1 MLKDFSIKLAFIL
14 LLKLALLAMFTSSYT
29 DSIFIYLL
37 EQYNT
42 AEFCFSND
50 NSLLLYSFQS
60 LVLYIYSFLAWIIN
74 LLEIHSLLLINV
86 IFKLPL
92 LISDLIIFLIL
103 VKIFSNHRKNVY
115 VYYFLNPIIFYTI
128 YINTHFTIISM
139 SLVML
144 TAYMLTVR
152 KEQTYSAIL
161 IGLAMATAIYVIIVL
176 PIIIYFIYKKEN
188 SITALKYI
196 ILASFV
202 FLFLNIPYFF
212 NGEFIKMITFSFME
226 SFSGVSYSVGSFK
239 ILASLSSVLLV
250 YYYFFNQKQV
260 NDHLLYLYF
269 GLLFTVTILFVFPSP
284 EQYVYMVPYLAIYFI
299 RHLNQKKSLVFY
311 LLFSIFYFLF
321 FLLFYEESTL
331 IIRFLDMPLDLKIDS
346 ESLRNLFYTFLEV
359 MILIIIFAYKYSIT
373 GNSVYHQRTNLA
385 IGIGGDSGVGKS
397 LLLSNLTLI
406 FRDKLLEIEGDG
418 EHKWERGDKH
428 WDTFT
433 HLDPKANHIHKQA
446 DGINALKHN
455 KAIYRGEY
463 NHDTG
468 KFTVPS
474 KIEPKEIIIISGLHP
489 FYLPK
494 LRKIIDIKVYMDT
507 DEKLRKHWKIL
518 RDTSKRGYSKE
529 KILAQISARSKD
541 TIKYIYPQKK
551 FADIIIKYFPL
562 YDFDLGEKEKVS
574 HGLKIT
580 FDASINIEYIL
591 ENLEAEYSWDYNEDL
606 QTQYI
611 ELTDEP
617 KNNYSNLSK
626 NVILNVDQIIDRN
639 ARWKYGYE
647 GFVQFIM
654 LLVISEK
661 LKEAR

>member
-1 MLKDFSIKLAFIL
+1 MLKVFSIKLSIFL
-14 LLKLALLAMFTSSYT
+14 LIKLALLAMFTSSYT
-29 DSIFIYLL
+29 DSIFVNLL
-37 EQYNT
+37 EHYDT
-42 AEFCFSND
+42 VEFYFKND
-50 NSLLLYSFQS
+50 NNLLPYSFYSLLLY
-60 LVLYIYSFLAWIIN
+60 LYAFLAWIIN
-74 LLEIHSLLLINV
+74 LLDIHSISLINI
-86 IFKLPL
+86 IFKFPL
-92 LISDLIIFLIL
+92 LVSDFIIFLIL
-103 VKIFSNHRKNVY
+103 IKIFPKHRKNIY
-115 VYYFLNPIIFYTI
+115 IYYFLNPIIIYTT
-128 YINTHFTIISM
+128 YINTHFTIISTA
-139 SLVML
+139 LIML

-161 IGLAMATAIYVIIVL
+161 IGLAMASNIYVIIIL

-188 SITALKYI
+188 SITSLKYI
-196 ILASFV
+196 LLALFV

-212 NGEFIKMITFSFME
+212 NSEFIKMVTSSFTE
-226 SFSGVSYSVGSFK
+226 SFSGVSYSVGSLK
-239 ILASLSSVLLV
+239 ILLSLSSVLLV

-260 NDHLLYLYF
+260 NNHLLYLYF
-269 GLLFTVTILFVFPSP
+269 GLLFTVTMLFVFPRP
-284 EQYVYMVPYLAIYFI
+284 EQYIYMVPYLAIYFI

-321 FLLFYEESTL
+321 FLLFYEENTL
-331 IIRFLDMPLDLKIDS
+331 IIQFLDIPFDLKVDN
-346 ESLRNLFYTFLEV
+346 ESLQNLFYTFLEV

-397 LLLSNLTLI
+397 LLLTNLTLI

-433 HLDPKANHIHKQA
+433 HLDPKANYIHKQA
-446 DGINALKHN
+446 DGINELKHN
-455 KAIYRGEY
+455 RIIYRGEY

-468 KFTVPS
+468 KFTVPL

-518 RDTSKRGYSKE
+518 RDTSKRGYTKE
-529 KILAQISARSKD
+529 KILAQISERSQD

-562 YDFDLGEKEKVS
+562 HDFDLGEKRKIP

-591 ENLEAEYSWDYNEDL
+591 ENLEAKYSWDYNEDL

-611 ELTDEP
+611 ELKNEP
-617 KNNYSNLSK
+617 KNNYTTLSK
-626 NVILNVDQIIDRN
+626 NIILNVDQIIDRN
-639 ARWKYGYE
+639 AKWKHGYE